1 MPEGYIR
8 MILKRGKETVEIP
21 DADHAAGFSA
31 GGWKVV
37 EEVKTKNKK

>member
-21 DADHAAGFSA
+21 DADHAAGFIAS
-31 GGWKVV
+31 GWKV
-37 EEVKTKNKK
+37 EEVKTPKKK